1 MDSTFKTID
10 ENNIEKLI
18 IFEPMVGVIAE
29 KIKKDIV
36 YGRIKRG
43 SKLST
48 RKISEELNV
57 SRTPV
62 REAIRRLESEGL
74 IALLPRRGF
83 VVKEYDLDEIKEIYQ
98 VRKILESEAIRC
110 ACINMIIEELDN
122 IENISKELNEELK
135 KQPSNLFKI
144 QEINKRFHFSIYC
157 VCHNKTLCNII
168 ENLWYKSFGLL
179 ITIFSAPH
187 RREEIP
193 IEHQAIIAALKT
205 GKPDEAVKALRDHM
219 RETKSILIS
228 YAKKVY

>member
-1 MDSTFKTID
+1 MDNISKIID
-10 ENNIEKLI
+10 EDNIEKLI

-48 RKISEELNV
+48 RRISEELNV

-74 IALLPRRGF
+74 VDLLPRRGF

-110 ACINMIIEELDN
+110 ACINMSIEELDN

-205 GKPDEAVKALRDHM
+205 RKPDEAVKSLRNHM